1 MLPKSRN
8 LLLLANAN
16 IVHIYVV
23 FHELIMLHR
32 NLNDR
37 ILHVCQLVSHSAIT

>member
-1 MLPKSRN
+1 MLPKSRI

-16 IVHIYVV
+16 IVQIYVV
-23 FHELIMLHR
+23 FRESIMLNR

-37 ILHVCQLVSHSAIT
+37 ILHVCQLVSHSTIT